1 MSALEYVI
9 ETLKIEPDEHEDSQ
23 SFLQRVAVEI
33 QALDEAAWNAL
44 PDDLQGWYNATAE
57 ILTEVEEGQDLGD
70 LPELPEGKKAKKG
83 KKPAVVAEAADE
95 SESDAESEAPKKR
108 GRPKKEVV
116 EGEEKPKKEP
126 KVKEDR
132 GPTAAN
138 IVRELLCENMDLT
151 LDEIMELLP
160 ERGVTMQRSSMQVV
174 ALNTVRAFEMV
185 VKMTEVKNK
194 AGEVVLRIA

>member
-9 ETLKIEPDEHEDSQ
+9 ETLKIEPVEYEDSQ
-23 SFLQRVAVEI
+23 AFLQRVAVEI

-44 PDDLQGWYNATAE
+44 PDDLQAWYNTAAE
-57 ILTEVEEGQDLGD
+57 ILTEVEEGQDVGD

-83 KKPAVVAEAADE
+83 KKPTVVAEATE
-95 SESDAESEAPKKR
+95 ESDVEGEAPKKR

>member
-9 ETLKIEPDEHEDSQ
+9 ETLKIEPVEYEDSQ
-23 SFLQRVAVEI
+23 AFLQRVAVEI

-44 PDDLQGWYNATAE
+44 PDDLQAWYNTAAE
-57 ILTEVEEGQDLGD
+57 ILTEVEEGQDVGD

-83 KKPAVVAEAADE
+83 KKPTVVAEAAE
-95 SESDAESEAPKKR
+95 ESDVEGEAPKKR